1 MIKTN
6 RAEYIRQAERA
17 KRERQLAKARNSLL
31 EFTKLTNP
39 NFVAGWSH
47 KIIAYYLEKYW
58 RGEIN
63 LILSLPPRHSKS
75 ELASR
80 NLPAW
85 GFGHNPDFEIIS
97 CSYADSLASRM
108 NRDCQR
114 IIESEIYR
122 EIFPNTRIQDLRYK
136 TDRETPLLD
145 DDGEEIKVHGNH
157 LKNNSVFQIVGRRGV
172 YRSAGVG
179 GGITGMGFERGLI
192 DDPFKDAK
200 EAKSA
205 TVRESVWEWYGS
217 VFYNRRTPT
226 GKVCVIMTRWHEDD
240 LVGKL
245 IENMKDD
252 GADQYTVLN
261 LPAICD
267 NPNEVDPAV
276 LEELG
281 LEPRKIGDPLDGN
294 RYNLSILNKI
304 RLTMG
309 ERAWNALYQGKPSPD
324 EGELFKVAQVKILQ
338 SIPPNITK
346 WIRYWD
352 KAGTEGGKG
361 AQTAGALVG
370 ITSENWVVL
379 ADVISGRWAA
389 PEREKIIRQTA
400 ELDGKNVEIWV
411 EQEPGS
417 GGKESAENTV
427 RNLQGFTCKIEKVTG
442 DKVTRAEPLSC
453 QVEIGNFYVVEG
465 AYLHGQEGFMQQ
477 VRMFPNGRL
486 KDMIDATGGA
496 YNKLTEKAI
505 SVAWA

>member
-1 MIKTN
+1 MLQNEHELNEIDKAL
-6 RAEYIRQAERA
+6 RELDLQA
-17 KRERQLAKARNSLL
+17 ARTSLL

-39 NFVAGWSH
+39 NFKAGWSH

-85 GFGHNPDFEIIS
+85 GFGQNPDYEIIS
-97 CSYADSLASRM
+97 CSYADALASRM
-108 NRDCQR
+108 NRDCQK
-114 IIESEIYR
+114 IMESPIYR
-122 EIFPNTRIQDLRYK
+122 EIFPNTRIQDLRHK
-136 TDRETPLLD
+136 EMREMPLYD
-145 DDGEEIKVHGNH
+145 DDGNEIEIRGNA

-200 EAKSA
+200 EAKSY
-205 TVRESVWEWYGS
+205 TVREGVWEWYGS
-217 VFYNRRTPT
+217 VFYTRKTPT
-226 GKVCVIMTRWHEDD
+226 AKICVIMTRWHEDD
-240 LVGKL
+240 LAGKL
-245 IENMKDD
+245 LESMKENNSE
-252 GADQYTVLN
+252 QYTVLN

-281 LEPRKIGDPLDGN
+281 LEARKIGEPLDGN
-294 RYNLSILNKI
+294 RYDLPMLNRI
-304 RLTMG
+304 RLTIG
-309 ERAWNALYQGKPSPD
+309 EKAWNALYQGKPSPD
-324 EGELFKVAQVKILQ
+324 EGELFKVANIKILKA
-338 SIPPNITK
+338 IPTNVVR
-346 WIRYWD
+346 WVRYWD

-370 ITSENWVVL
+370 ITSANEVIL

-389 PEREKIIRQTA
+389 PEREKIIKQTA
-400 ELDGKNVEIWV
+400 ELDGKKVHVWV

-427 RNLQGFTCKIEKVTG
+427 RNLQGYTCKIEKVTG

-465 AYLHGQEGFMQQ
+465 DYLHGQEGAMQQ
-477 VRMFPNGRL
+477 FRMFPNGKL

-496 YNKLTEKAI
+496 YNKLTTNQSLIEML
-505 SVAWA
+505 

>member
-1 MIKTN
+1 MLQNEHELNEIDKAL
-6 RAEYIRQAERA
+6 RELDLQA
-17 KRERQLAKARNSLL
+17 ARTSLL

-39 NFVAGWSH
+39 NFKAGWSH

-85 GFGHNPDFEIIS
+85 GFGQNPDYEIIS
-97 CSYADSLASRM
+97 CSYADALASRM

-114 IIESEIYR
+114 IMESPIYR

-145 DDGEEIKVHGNH
+145 DDGNEIEIRGNA

-200 EAKSA
+200 EAKSY
-205 TVRESVWEWYGS
+205 TVREGVWEWYGS
-217 VFYNRRTPT
+217 VFYTRKTPT
-226 GKVCVIMTRWHEDD
+226 AKICVIMTRWHEDD
-240 LVGKL
+240 LAGKL
-245 IENMKDD
+245 LESMKENNSE
-252 GADQYTVLN
+252 QYTVLN

-281 LEPRKIGDPLDGN
+281 LEARKIGEPLDGN
-294 RYNLSILNKI
+294 RYDLPMLNRI
-304 RLTMG
+304 RLTIG
-309 ERAWNALYQGKPSPD
+309 EKAWNALYQGKPSPD
-324 EGELFKVAQVKILQ
+324 EGELFKVANIKILKA
-338 SIPPNITK
+338 IPTNVVR
-346 WIRYWD
+346 WVRYWD

-370 ITSENWVVL
+370 ITSANEVIL

-389 PEREKIIRQTA
+389 PEREKIIKQTA
-400 ELDGKNVEIWV
+400 ELDGKKVHVWV

-427 RNLQGFTCKIEKVTG
+427 RNLQGYTCKIEKVTG

-465 AYLHGQEGFMQQ
+465 DYLHGQEGAMQQ
-477 VRMFPNGRL
+477 FRMFPNGKL

-496 YNKLTEKAI
+496 YNKLTTNQSLIEML
-505 SVAWA
+505 

>member
-1 MIKTN
+1 MALTI
-6 RAEYIRQAERA
+6 ERA
-17 KRERQLAKARNSLL
+17 KQELRARQLQAARDSLL

-39 NFVAGWSH
+39 NFRAGWSH

-114 IIESEIYR
+114 IIESDIYR
-122 EIFPNTRIQDLRYK
+122 EIFPNTRIQDLRK
-136 TDRETPLLD
+136 NLD
-145 DDGEEIKVHGNH
+145 SNPIFNDDGEEISVTGSH

-200 EAKSA
+200 DAKSA
-205 TVRESVWEWYGS
+205 TIRESVWEWYGS
-217 VFYNRRTPT
+217 VFYTRKTPT
-226 GKVCVIMTRWHEDD
+226 AKICVIMTRWHEDD
-240 LVGKL
+240 LAGKL
-245 IENMKDD
+245 VDSMGERES
-252 GADQYTVLN
+252 DQYTVLN

-276 LEELG
+276 LAELG
-281 LEPRKIGDPLDGN
+281 LEPRKVGDPLDGN
-294 RYNLSILNKI
+294 RYDVGMLNKI
-304 RLTMG
+304 RLTIG
-309 ERAWNALYQGKPSPD
+309 EKAWNALYQGKPSPD
-324 EGELFKVAQVKILQ
+324 EGELFKVAQIKVLQ

-346 WIRYWD
+346 WVRYWD

-389 PEREKIIRQTA
+389 PEREKIIKQTA
-400 ELDGKNVEIWV
+400 QLDGKKVTVWV

-465 AYLHGQEGFMQQ
+465 EYLHGQEGFMNQ
-477 VRMFPNGRL
+477 VKMFPNGKL
-486 KDMIDATGGA
+486 KDMIDAAGGA
-496 YNKLTEKAI
+496 YNKLTTNQSLIELL
-505 SVAWA
+505 

>member
-1 MIKTN
+1 VALTI
-6 RAEYIRQAERA
+6 ERA
-17 KRERQLAKARNSLL
+17 KQELRNRELQAARTSLL

-39 NFVAGWSH
+39 NFKAGWSH

-85 GFGHNPDFEIIS
+85 GFGQNPDYEIIS
-97 CSYADSLASRM
+97 CSYADALASRM

-114 IIESEIYR
+114 IMESPIYR

-136 TDRETPLLD
+136 EMRETPLFD
-145 DDGEEIKVHGNH
+145 DDGNEIEIRGNA

-200 EAKSA
+200 EAKSY
-205 TVRESVWEWYGS
+205 TVREGVWEWYGS
-217 VFYNRRTPT
+217 VFYTRKTPT
-226 GKVCVIMTRWHEDD
+226 AKICVIMTRWHEDD
-240 LVGKL
+240 LAGKL
-245 IENMKDD
+245 LESMKEENSE
-252 GADQYTVLN
+252 QYTVLN

-281 LEPRKIGDPLDGN
+281 LEARKIGEPLDGN
-294 RYNLSILNKI
+294 RYDIPMLNRI
-304 RLTMG
+304 RLTIG
-309 ERAWNALYQGKPSPD
+309 EKAWNALYQGKPSPD
-324 EGELFKVAQVKILQ
+324 EGELFKVANIKILKA
-338 SIPPNITK
+338 IPPNVTR

-370 ITSENWVVL
+370 ITSANEVIL

-389 PEREKIIRQTA
+389 PEREKIIKQTA
-400 ELDGKNVEIWV
+400 ELDGKKVHVWV

-427 RNLQGFTCKIEKVTG
+427 RNLQGYTCKIEKVTG

-465 AYLHGQEGFMQQ
+465 DYLHGQEGAMQQ
-477 VRMFPNGRL
+477 FRMFPNGKL

-496 YNKLTEKAI
+496 YNKLTTNQSLIEML
-505 SVAWA
+505 

>member
-1 MIKTN
+1 MLQN
-6 RAEYIRQAERA
+6 EYELKDIDKALRELELQA
-17 KRERQLAKARNSLL
+17 ARDSLL

-39 NFVAGWSH
+39 NFRAGWSH

-114 IIESEIYR
+114 IIESDIYR
-122 EIFPNTRIQDLRYK
+122 EIFPNTRIQDLRK
-136 TDRETPLLD
+136 NLD
-145 DDGEEIKVHGNH
+145 SNPIFNDDGEEISVTGSH

-200 EAKSA
+200 DAKSA
-205 TVRESVWEWYGS
+205 TIRESVWEWYGS
-217 VFYNRRTPT
+217 VFYTRKTPT
-226 GKVCVIMTRWHEDD
+226 AKICVIMTRWHEDD
-240 LVGKL
+240 LAGKL
-245 IENMKDD
+245 VDSMGERES
-252 GADQYTVLN
+252 DQYTVLN

-276 LEELG
+276 LAELG
-281 LEPRKIGDPLDGN
+281 LEPRKVGDPLDGN
-294 RYNLSILNKI
+294 RYDVGMLNKI
-304 RLTMG
+304 RLTIG
-309 ERAWNALYQGKPSPD
+309 EKAWNALYQGKPSPD
-324 EGELFKVAQVKILQ
+324 EGELFKVAQIKVLQ

-346 WIRYWD
+346 WVRYWD

-389 PEREKIIRQTA
+389 PEREKIIKQTA
-400 ELDGKNVEIWV
+400 QLDGKKVTVWV

-465 AYLHGQEGFMQQ
+465 EYLHGQEGFMNQ
-477 VRMFPNGRL
+477 VKMFPNGKL
-486 KDMIDATGGA
+486 KDMIDAAGGA
-496 YNKLTEKAI
+496 YNKLTTNQSLIELL
-505 SVAWA
+505 

>member
-1 MIKTN
+1 VLQNEHELNEIDKAL
-6 RAEYIRQAERA
+6 RELDLQA
-17 KRERQLAKARNSLL
+17 ARTSLL

-39 NFVAGWSH
+39 NFKAGWSH

-85 GFGHNPDFEIIS
+85 GFGQNPDYEIIS
-97 CSYADSLASRM
+97 CSYADALASRM

-114 IIESEIYR
+114 IMESPIYR
-122 EIFPNTRIQDLRYK
+122 EIFPNTRIQDLRK
-136 TDRETPLLD
+136 NETPIFD
-145 DDGEEIKVHGNH
+145 DDGNEIEITGNA

-200 EAKSA
+200 EAKSY
-205 TVRESVWEWYGS
+205 TVREGVWEWYGS
-217 VFYNRRTPT
+217 VFYTRKTPT
-226 GKVCVIMTRWHEDD
+226 AKICVIMTRWHEDD
-240 LVGKL
+240 LAGKL
-245 IENMKDD
+245 LESMKENNSE
-252 GADQYTVLN
+252 QYTVLN

-267 NPNEVDPAV
+267 NPNEVDAAV

-281 LEPRKIGDPLDGN
+281 LEARKIGEPLDGN
-294 RYNLSILNKI
+294 RYDVPMLNRI
-304 RLTMG
+304 RLTIG
-309 ERAWNALYQGKPSPD
+309 EKAWNALYQGKPSPD
-324 EGELFKVAQVKILQ
+324 EGELFKVANIKILKA
-338 SIPPNITK
+338 IPTNVIR
-346 WIRYWD
+346 WVRYWD

-370 ITSENWVVL
+370 ITSANEVIL

-389 PEREKIIRQTA
+389 PEREKIIKQTA
-400 ELDGKNVEIWV
+400 ELDGKKVHVWV

-427 RNLQGFTCKIEKVTG
+427 RNLQGYTCKIEKVTG

-465 AYLHGQEGFMQQ
+465 DYLHGQEGAMQQ
-477 VRMFPNGRL
+477 FRMFPNGKL

-496 YNKLTEKAI
+496 YNKLTTNQSLIEML
-505 SVAWA
+505 

>member
-1 MIKTN
+1 MALTI
-6 RAEYIRQAERA
+6 ERA
-17 KRERQLAKARNSLL
+17 KQELRARQLQAARDSLL

-39 NFVAGWSH
+39 NFRAGWSH
-47 KIIAYYLEKYW
+47 KIIAYYLERYW

-85 GFGHNPDFEIIS
+85 GFGHNPDYEIIS

-114 IIESEIYR
+114 IIESDIYR

-136 TDRETPLLD
+136 FAGDPILD

-157 LKNNSVFQIVGRRGV
+157 LKNNRIFQIVGRRGV

-200 EAKSA
+200 DAKSA
-205 TVRESVWEWYGS
+205 TTRESVWEWYGS
-217 VFYNRRTPT
+217 VFYTRKTPT
-226 GKVCVIMTRWHEDD
+226 AKICVIMTRWHEDD
-240 LVGKL
+240 LAGKL
-245 IENMKDD
+245 VESMGERDS
-252 GADQYTVLN
+252 DQYTVLN

-267 NPNEVDPAV
+267 NPNEVDAAV
-276 LEELG
+276 LAELG
-281 LEPRKIGDPLDGN
+281 LQPRQVGDPLDGN
-294 RYNLSILNKI
+294 RYDAGMLNKI
-304 RLTMG
+304 RLTIG
-309 ERAWNALYQGKPSPD
+309 EKAWNALYQGKPSPD
-324 EGELFKVAQVKILQ
+324 EGELFKVAQIKVLQ

-346 WIRYWD
+346 WVRYWD

-389 PEREKIIRQTA
+389 PEREKIIKQTA
-400 ELDGKNVEIWV
+400 QLDGKKVTVWV

-465 AYLHGQEGFMQQ
+465 EYLHGQEGFMNQ
-477 VRMFPNGRL
+477 VKMFPNGKL
-486 KDMIDATGGA
+486 KDMIDAAGGA
-496 YNKLTEKAI
+496 YNKLTTNQSLIELL
-505 SVAWA
+505 

>member
-1 MIKTN
+1 MLQNEHELNEIDKAL
-6 RAEYIRQAERA
+6 RELDLQA
-17 KRERQLAKARNSLL
+17 ARTSLL

-39 NFVAGWSH
+39 NFKAGWSH

-85 GFGHNPDFEIIS
+85 GFGQNPDFEIIS
-97 CSYADSLASRM
+97 CSYADALASRM

-114 IIESEIYR
+114 IMESPIYR
-122 EIFPNTRIQDLRYK
+122 EIFPNTRIQDLRK
-136 TDRETPLLD
+136 NLD
-145 DDGEEIKVHGNH
+145 SNPIFNDDGEEISVTGSH

-200 EAKSA
+200 DAKSA
-205 TVRESVWEWYGS
+205 TIRESVWEWYGS
-217 VFYNRRTPT
+217 VFYTRKTPT
-226 GKVCVIMTRWHEDD
+226 AKICVIMTRWHEDD
-240 LVGKL
+240 LAGKL
-245 IENMKDD
+245 IESM
-252 GADQYTVLN
+252 GERESDQYTVLN

-276 LEELG
+276 LAELG
-281 LEPRKIGDPLDGN
+281 LESRKVGDPLDGN
-294 RYNLSILNKI
+294 RYDIPMLNRI
-304 RLTMG
+304 RLTIG
-309 ERAWNALYQGKPSPD
+309 EKAWNALYQGKPSPD
-324 EGELFKVAQVKILQ
+324 EGELFKVANIKILKA
-338 SIPPNITK
+338 IPNNVIR
-346 WIRYWD
+346 WVRYWD

-370 ITSENWVVL
+370 ITSANEVIL

-389 PEREKIIRQTA
+389 PEREKIIKQTA
-400 ELDGKNVEIWV
+400 ELDGKKVHVWV

-427 RNLQGFTCKIEKVTG
+427 RNLQGYTCKIEKVTG

-465 AYLHGQEGFMQQ
+465 DYLHGQEGAMQQ
-477 VRMFPNGRL
+477 FRMFPNGKL

-496 YNKLTEKAI
+496 YNKLTTNQSLIEML
-505 SVAWA
+505 

>member
-1 MIKTN
+1 VLQNEHELNEIDKAL
-6 RAEYIRQAERA
+6 RELDLQA
-17 KRERQLAKARNSLL
+17 ARTSLL

-39 NFVAGWSH
+39 NFKAGWSH

-85 GFGHNPDFEIIS
+85 GFGQNPDYEIIS
-97 CSYADSLASRM
+97 CSYADALASRM

-114 IIESEIYR
+114 IMESPIYR

-136 TDRETPLLD
+136 EMRETPLFD
-145 DDGEEIKVHGNH
+145 DDGNEIEIRGNA

-200 EAKSA
+200 EAKSY
-205 TVRESVWEWYGS
+205 TVRENVWEWYGS
-217 VFYNRRTPT
+217 VFYTRKTPT
-226 GKVCVIMTRWHEDD
+226 AKICVIMTRWHEDD
-240 LVGKL
+240 LAGKL
-245 IENMKDD
+245 LESMKENNSE
-252 GADQYTVLN
+252 QYTVLN

-267 NPNEVDPAV
+267 NPNEVDAAV

-281 LEPRKIGDPLDGN
+281 LEARKIGEPLDGN
-294 RYNLSILNKI
+294 RYDVPMLNRI
-304 RLTMG
+304 RLTIG
-309 ERAWNALYQGKPSPD
+309 EKAWNALYQGKPSPD
-324 EGELFKVAQVKILQ
+324 EGELFKVANIKILKA
-338 SIPPNITK
+338 IPTNVIR
-346 WIRYWD
+346 WVRYWD

-370 ITSENWVVL
+370 ITSANEVIL

-389 PEREKIIRQTA
+389 PEREKIIKQTA
-400 ELDGKNVEIWV
+400 ELDGKKVHVWV

-427 RNLQGFTCKIEKVTG
+427 RNLQGYTCKIEKVTG

-465 AYLHGQEGFMQQ
+465 DYLHGQEGAMQQ
-477 VRMFPNGRL
+477 FRMFPNGKL

-496 YNKLTEKAI
+496 YNKLTTNQSLIEML
-505 SVAWA
+505 

>member
-17 KRERQLAKARNSLL
+17 KRERLLAKARSSLL

-39 NFVAGWSH
+39 NFKAGWSH

-58 RGEIN
+58 KGEIN

-85 GFGHNPDFEIIS
+85 GFGQNPDYEIIS
-97 CSYADSLASRM
+97 CSYADALASRM

-114 IIESEIYR
+114 IMESPIYR
-122 EIFPNTRIQDLRYK
+122 EIFPNTRIQDLRHK
-136 TDRETPLLD
+136 EMRETPLYD
-145 DDGEEIKVHGNH
+145 DDGNEIEIRGNA

-179 GGITGMGFERGLI
+179 GAITGMGCERGLI

-200 EAKSA
+200 EAKSY
-205 TVRESVWEWYGS
+205 TVREGVWEWYGS
-217 VFYNRRTPT
+217 VFYTRKTPT
-226 GKVCVIMTRWHEDD
+226 AKICVIMTRWHEDD
-240 LVGKL
+240 LAGKL
-245 IENMKDD
+245 LESMKEENSE
-252 GADQYTVLN
+252 QYTVLN

-267 NPNEVDPAV
+267 NPNEVDAAV

-281 LEPRKIGDPLDGN
+281 LEPRKIGEPLDGN
-294 RYNLSILNKI
+294 RYDIPMLNRI
-304 RLTMG
+304 RLTIG
-309 ERAWNALYQGKPSPD
+309 EKAWNALYQGKPSPD
-324 EGELFKVAQVKILQ
+324 EGELFKVANIKILKA
-338 SIPPNITK
+338 IPNNVIR

-370 ITSENWVVL
+370 ITSANEVIL

-389 PEREKIIRQTA
+389 PEREKIIKQTA
-400 ELDGKNVEIWV
+400 ELDGKKVHVWV

-427 RNLQGFTCKIEKVTG
+427 RNLQGYTCKIEKVTG

-465 AYLHGQEGFMQQ
+465 EYLHGQEGAMQQ
-477 VRMFPNGRL
+477 FRMFPNGKL

-496 YNKLTEKAI
+496 YNKLTTNQSLIEML
-505 SVAWA
+505 

>member
-1 MIKTN
+1 MLQN
-6 RAEYIRQAERA
+6 EYELKDIDKALRELDLQA
-17 KRERQLAKARNSLL
+17 ARDSLL

-39 NFVAGWSH
+39 NFRAGWSH

-114 IIESEIYR
+114 IIESDIYR
-122 EIFPNTRIQDLRYK
+122 EIFPNTRIQDLRK
-136 TDRETPLLD
+136 NLD
-145 DDGEEIKVHGNH
+145 SNPIFNDDGEEISVTGSH

-200 EAKSA
+200 DAKSA
-205 TVRESVWEWYGS
+205 TIRESVWEWYGS
-217 VFYNRRTPT
+217 VFYTRKTPT
-226 GKVCVIMTRWHEDD
+226 AKICVIMTRWHEDD
-240 LVGKL
+240 LAGKL
-245 IENMKDD
+245 VESMGERDS
-252 GADQYTVLN
+252 DQYTVLN

-276 LEELG
+276 LAELG
-281 LEPRKIGDPLDGN
+281 LQPRQVGDPLDGN
-294 RYNLSILNKI
+294 RYDVGMLNKI
-304 RLTMG
+304 RLTIG
-309 ERAWNALYQGKPSPD
+309 EKAWNALYQGKPSPD
-324 EGELFKVAQVKILQ
+324 EGELFKVAQIKVLPA
-338 SIPPNITK
+338 IPPNITK
-346 WIRYWD
+346 WVRYWD

-389 PEREKIIRQTA
+389 PEREKIIKQTA
-400 ELDGKNVEIWV
+400 QLDGKKVTVWV

-465 AYLHGQEGFMQQ
+465 EYLHGQEGFMNQ
-477 VRMFPNGRL
+477 VKMFPNGKL
-486 KDMIDATGGA
+486 KDMIDAAGGA
-496 YNKLTEKAI
+496 YNKLTTNQSLIEML
-505 SVAWA
+505 

>member
-1 MIKTN
+1 MLQNEIELKDIDKAL
-6 RAEYIRQAERA
+6 RELELQA
-17 KRERQLAKARNSLL
+17 ARTSLL

-39 NFVAGWSH
+39 NFKAGWSH

-85 GFGHNPDFEIIS
+85 GFGQNPDYEIIS
-97 CSYADSLASRM
+97 CSYADALASRM

-114 IIESEIYR
+114 IMESPIYR

-136 TDRETPLLD
+136 EMREMPLYD
-145 DDGEEIKVHGNH
+145 DDGNEIEIRGNA

-200 EAKSA
+200 EAKSYA
-205 TVRESVWEWYGS
+205 VREGVWEWYGS
-217 VFYNRRTPT
+217 VFYTRKTPT
-226 GKVCVIMTRWHEDD
+226 AKICVIMTRWHEDD
-240 LVGKL
+240 LAGKL
-245 IENMKDD
+245 LESMKEENSE
-252 GADQYTVLN
+252 QYTVLN

-281 LEPRKIGDPLDGN
+281 LEARKIGEPLDGN
-294 RYNLSILNKI
+294 RYDIPMLNRI
-304 RLTMG
+304 RLTIG
-309 ERAWNALYQGKPSPD
+309 EKAWNALYQGKPSPD
-324 EGELFKVAQVKILQ
+324 EGELFKVANIKILKA
-338 SIPPNITK
+338 IPPNVTR

-370 ITSENWVVL
+370 ITSANEVIL

-389 PEREKIIRQTA
+389 PEREKIIKQTA
-400 ELDGKNVEIWV
+400 ELDGKKVHVWV

-427 RNLQGFTCKIEKVTG
+427 RNLQGYTCKIEKVTG

-465 AYLHGQEGFMQQ
+465 DYLHGQEGAMQQ
-477 VRMFPNGRL
+477 FRMFPNGKL

-496 YNKLTEKAI
+496 YNKLTTNQSLIEML
-505 SVAWA
+505 

>member
-1 MIKTN
+1 VLQNEHELNEIDKAL
-6 RAEYIRQAERA
+6 RELDLQA
-17 KRERQLAKARNSLL
+17 ARTSLL

-39 NFVAGWSH
+39 NFKAGWSH

-85 GFGHNPDFEIIS
+85 GFGQNPDYEIIS
-97 CSYADSLASRM
+97 CSYADALASRM

-114 IIESEIYR
+114 IMESPIYR

-136 TDRETPLLD
+136 EMRETPLFD
-145 DDGEEIKVHGNH
+145 DDGNEIEIRGNA

-200 EAKSA
+200 EAKSY
-205 TVRESVWEWYGS
+205 TVREGVWEWYGS
-217 VFYNRRTPT
+217 VFYTRKTPT
-226 GKVCVIMTRWHEDD
+226 AKICVIMTRWHEDD
-240 LVGKL
+240 LAGKL
-245 IENMKDD
+245 VDSMGERES
-252 GADQYTVLN
+252 DQYTVLN

-276 LEELG
+276 LAELG
-281 LEPRKIGDPLDGN
+281 LQPRQVGDPLDGN
-294 RYNLSILNKI
+294 RYDVGMLNKI
-304 RLTMG
+304 RLTIG
-309 ERAWNALYQGKPSPD
+309 EKAWNALYQGKPSPD
-324 EGELFKVAQVKILQ
+324 EGELFKVANIKILKA
-338 SIPPNITK
+338 IPTNVIR
-346 WIRYWD
+346 WVRYWD

-370 ITSENWVVL
+370 ITSANEVIL

-389 PEREKIIRQTA
+389 PEREKIIKQTA
-400 ELDGKNVEIWV
+400 ELDGKKVHVWV

-427 RNLQGFTCKIEKVTG
+427 RNLQGYTCKIEKVTG

-465 AYLHGQEGFMQQ
+465 DYLHGQEGAMQQ
-477 VRMFPNGRL
+477 FRMFPNGKL

-496 YNKLTEKAI
+496 YNKLTTNQSLIEML
-505 SVAWA
+505 

>member
-1 MIKTN
+1 VRKIDSEISWLDNALHK
-6 RAEYIRQAERA
+6 A
-17 KRERQLAKARNSLL
+17 KLAKARTSLL

-39 NFVAGWSH
+39 NFKAGWSH

-85 GFGHNPDFEIIS
+85 GFGQNPDYEIIS
-97 CSYADSLASRM
+97 CSYADALASRM
-108 NRDCQR
+108 NRDCQK
-114 IIESEIYR
+114 IMESPIYR
-122 EIFPNTRIQDLRYK
+122 EIFPNTRIQDLRHK
-136 TDRETPLLD
+136 EMREMPLYD
-145 DDGEEIKVHGNH
+145 DDGNEIEIRGNA

-200 EAKSA
+200 EAKSY
-205 TVRESVWEWYGS
+205 TVREGVWEWYGS
-217 VFYNRRTPT
+217 VFYTRKTPT
-226 GKVCVIMTRWHEDD
+226 AKICVIMTRWHEDD
-240 LVGKL
+240 LAGKL
-245 IENMKDD
+245 LESMKENNSE
-252 GADQYTVLN
+252 QYTVLN

-281 LEPRKIGDPLDGN
+281 LEARKIGEPLDGN
-294 RYNLSILNKI
+294 RYDLPMLNRI
-304 RLTMG
+304 RLTIG
-309 ERAWNALYQGKPSPD
+309 EKAWNALYQGKPSPD
-324 EGELFKVAQVKILQ
+324 EGELFKVANIKILKA
-338 SIPPNITK
+338 IPTNVVR
-346 WIRYWD
+346 WVRYWD

-370 ITSENWVVL
+370 ITSANEVIL

-389 PEREKIIRQTA
+389 PEREKIIKQTA
-400 ELDGKNVEIWV
+400 ELDGKKVHVWV

-427 RNLQGFTCKIEKVTG
+427 RNLQGYTCKIEKVTG

-465 AYLHGQEGFMQQ
+465 DYLHGQEGAMQQ
-477 VRMFPNGRL
+477 FRMFPNGKL

-496 YNKLTEKAI
+496 YNKLTTNQSLIEML
-505 SVAWA
+505 

>member
-1 MIKTN
+1 MALTI
-6 RAEYIRQAERA
+6 ERA
-17 KRERQLAKARNSLL
+17 KQELRARQLQAARDSLL

-39 NFVAGWSH
+39 NFKAGWSH

-114 IIESEIYR
+114 IIESDIYR
-122 EIFPNTRIQDLRYK
+122 EIFPNTRIQDLRK
-136 TDRETPLLD
+136 NLD
-145 DDGEEIKVHGNH
+145 SNPIFNDDGEEISVTGSH

-200 EAKSA
+200 DAKSA
-205 TVRESVWEWYGS
+205 TIRESVWEWYGS
-217 VFYNRRTPT
+217 VFYTRKTPT
-226 GKVCVIMTRWHEDD
+226 AKICVIMTRWHEDD
-240 LVGKL
+240 LAGKL
-245 IENMKDD
+245 VESMGERDS
-252 GADQYTVLN
+252 DQYTVLN

-276 LEELG
+276 LAELG
-281 LEPRKIGDPLDGN
+281 LQPRQVGDPLDGN
-294 RYNLSILNKI
+294 RYDVEMLNKI
-304 RLTMG
+304 RLTIG
-309 ERAWNALYQGKPSPD
+309 EKAWNALYQGKPSPD
-324 EGELFKVAQVKILQ
+324 EGELFKVAQIKVLPA
-338 SIPPNITK
+338 IPPNITK
-346 WIRYWD
+346 WVRYWD

-389 PEREKIIRQTA
+389 PEREKIIKQTA
-400 ELDGKNVEIWV
+400 QLDGKKVTVWV

-465 AYLHGQEGFMQQ
+465 EYLHGQEGFMNQ
-477 VRMFPNGRL
+477 VKMFPNGKL
-486 KDMIDATGGA
+486 KDMIDAAGGA
-496 YNKLTEKAI
+496 YNKLTTNQSLIEML
-505 SVAWA
+505 

>member
-1 MIKTN
+1 MLQNEHELNEIDKAL
-6 RAEYIRQAERA
+6 RELDLQA
-17 KRERQLAKARNSLL
+17 ARTSLL

-39 NFVAGWSH
+39 NFKAGWSH

-85 GFGHNPDFEIIS
+85 GFGQNPDYEIIS
-97 CSYADSLASRM
+97 CSYADALASRM

-114 IIESEIYR
+114 IMESPIYR

-136 TDRETPLLD
+136 EMRETPLFD
-145 DDGEEIKVHGNH
+145 DDGNEIEIRGNA

-200 EAKSA
+200 EAKSY
-205 TVRESVWEWYGS
+205 TVREGVWEWYGS
-217 VFYNRRTPT
+217 VFYTRKTPT
-226 GKVCVIMTRWHEDD
+226 AKICVIMTRWHEDD
-240 LVGKL
+240 LAGKL
-245 IENMKDD
+245 LESMKEENSE
-252 GADQYTVLN
+252 QYTVLN

-276 LEELG
+276 LAELG
-281 LEPRKIGDPLDGN
+281 LEARKIGEPLDGN
-294 RYNLSILNKI
+294 RYDVPMLNRI
-304 RLTMG
+304 RLTIG
-309 ERAWNALYQGKPSPD
+309 EKAWNALYQGKPSPD
-324 EGELFKVAQVKILQ
+324 EGELFKVANIKILKA
-338 SIPPNITK
+338 IPTNVIR
-346 WIRYWD
+346 WVRYWD

-370 ITSENWVVL
+370 ITSANEVIL

-389 PEREKIIRQTA
+389 PEREKIIKQTA
-400 ELDGKNVEIWV
+400 ELDGKKVHVWV

-427 RNLQGFTCKIEKVTG
+427 RNLQGYTCKIEKVTG

-465 AYLHGQEGFMQQ
+465 DYLHGQEGAMQQ
-477 VRMFPNGRL
+477 FRMFPNGKL

-496 YNKLTEKAI
+496 YNKLTTNQSLIEML
-505 SVAWA
+505 

>member
-1 MIKTN
+1 MALTI
-6 RAEYIRQAERA
+6 ERA
-17 KRERQLAKARNSLL
+17 KQELRARQLQAARDSLL

-39 NFVAGWSH
+39 NFKAGWSH

-85 GFGHNPDFEIIS
+85 GFGHNPDYEIIS

-114 IIESEIYR
+114 IIESDIYR
-122 EIFPNTRIQDLRYK
+122 EIFPNTRIQDLRK
-136 TDRETPLLD
+136 NFQGNPILD
-145 DDGEEIKVHGNH
+145 DDGEEITVTGNH
-157 LKNNSVFQIVGRRGV
+157 LKNNSIFQIVGRRGV

-200 EAKSA
+200 DAKSA
-205 TVRESVWEWYGS
+205 TIRESVWEWYGS
-217 VFYNRRTPT
+217 VFYTRKTPT
-226 GKVCVIMTRWHEDD
+226 AKICVIMTRWHEDD
-240 LVGKL
+240 LAGKL
-245 IENMKDD
+245 VESMGERDS
-252 GADQYTVLN
+252 DQYTVLN

-267 NPNEVDPAV
+267 NPNEVDAAV
-276 LEELG
+276 LAELG
-281 LEPRKIGDPLDGN
+281 LDPRKVGDPLDGN
-294 RYNLSILNKI
+294 RYDVGMLNKI
-304 RLTMG
+304 RLTIG
-309 ERAWNALYQGKPSPD
+309 EKAWNALYQGKPSPD
-324 EGELFKVAQVKILQ
+324 EGELFKVAQIKVLPA
-338 SIPPNITK
+338 IPPNITK
-346 WIRYWD
+346 WVRYWD

-389 PEREKIIRQTA
+389 PEREKIIKQTA
-400 ELDGKNVEIWV
+400 QLDGKKVTVWV

-465 AYLHGQEGFMQQ
+465 EYLHGQEGFMNQ
-477 VRMFPNGRL
+477 VKMFPNGKL
-486 KDMIDATGGA
+486 KDMIDAAGGA
-496 YNKLTEKAI
+496 YNKLTTNQSLIELL
-505 SVAWA
+505 

>member
-1 MIKTN
+1 VLQNEHELNEIDKAL
-6 RAEYIRQAERA
+6 RELDLQA
-17 KRERQLAKARNSLL
+17 ARTSLL

-39 NFVAGWSH
+39 NFKAGWSH

-85 GFGHNPDFEIIS
+85 GFGQNPDYEIIS
-97 CSYADSLASRM
+97 CSYADALASRM

-114 IIESEIYR
+114 IMESPIYR
-122 EIFPNTRIQDLRYK
+122 EIFPNTRIQDLRI
-136 TDRETPLLD
+136 RNAGNAVFD
-145 DDGEEIKVHGNH
+145 DDGNEIEIRGNA

-200 EAKSA
+200 EAKSY
-205 TVRESVWEWYGS
+205 TVRENVWEWYGS
-217 VFYNRRTPT
+217 VFYTRKTPT
-226 GKVCVIMTRWHEDD
+226 AKICVIMTRWHEDD
-240 LVGKL
+240 LAGKL
-245 IENMKDD
+245 LESMKENNSE
-252 GADQYTVLN
+252 QYTVLN

-267 NPNEVDPAV
+267 NPNEVDAAV

-281 LEPRKIGDPLDGN
+281 LEARKIGEPLDGN
-294 RYNLSILNKI
+294 RYDVPMLNRI
-304 RLTMG
+304 RLTIG
-309 ERAWNALYQGKPSPD
+309 EKAWNALYQGKPSPD
-324 EGELFKVAQVKILQ
+324 EGELFKVAQIKILKA
-338 SIPPNITK
+338 IPPNITK
-346 WIRYWD
+346 WVRYWD

-370 ITSENWVVL
+370 ITSANEVIL

-389 PEREKIIRQTA
+389 PEREKIIKQTA
-400 ELDGKNVEIWV
+400 ELDGKKVHVWV

-427 RNLQGFTCKIEKVTG
+427 RNLQGYTCKIEKVTG

-465 AYLHGQEGFMQQ
+465 DYLHGQEGAMQQ
-477 VRMFPNGRL
+477 FRMFPNGKL

-496 YNKLTEKAI
+496 YNKLTTNQSLIEML
-505 SVAWA
+505 

>member
-1 MIKTN
+1 VLQNEHELNEIDKAL
-6 RAEYIRQAERA
+6 RELDLQA
-17 KRERQLAKARNSLL
+17 ARTSLL

-39 NFVAGWSH
+39 NFKAGWSH

-85 GFGHNPDFEIIS
+85 GFGQNPDYEIIS
-97 CSYADSLASRM
+97 CSYADALASRM

-114 IIESEIYR
+114 IMESPIYR

-136 TDRETPLLD
+136 EMRETPLFD
-145 DDGEEIKVHGNH
+145 DDGNEIEIRGNA

-200 EAKSA
+200 EAKSY
-205 TVRESVWEWYGS
+205 TVREGVWEWYGS
-217 VFYNRRTPT
+217 VFYTRKTPT
-226 GKVCVIMTRWHEDD
+226 AKICVIMTRWHEDD
-240 LVGKL
+240 LAGKL
-245 IENMKDD
+245 LESMKEENSE
-252 GADQYTVLN
+252 QYTVLN

-281 LEPRKIGDPLDGN
+281 LEARKIGEPLDGN
-294 RYNLSILNKI
+294 RYDIPMLNRI
-304 RLTMG
+304 RLTIG
-309 ERAWNALYQGKPSPD
+309 EKAWNALYQGKPSPD
-324 EGELFKVAQVKILQ
+324 EGELFKVANIKILKA
-338 SIPPNITK
+338 IPPNVTR

-370 ITSENWVVL
+370 ITSANEVIL

-389 PEREKIIRQTA
+389 PEREKIIKQTA
-400 ELDGKNVEIWV
+400 ELDGKKVHVWV

-427 RNLQGFTCKIEKVTG
+427 RNLQGYTCKIEKVTG

-465 AYLHGQEGFMQQ
+465 DYLHGQEGAMQQ
-477 VRMFPNGRL
+477 FRMFPNGKL

-496 YNKLTEKAI
+496 YNKLTTNQSLIEML
-505 SVAWA
+505 

>member
-1 MIKTN
+1 VLQNEHELNEIDKAL
-6 RAEYIRQAERA
+6 RELDLQA
-17 KRERQLAKARNSLL
+17 ARTSLL

-39 NFVAGWSH
+39 NFKAGWSH

-85 GFGHNPDFEIIS
+85 GFGQNPDYEIIS
-97 CSYADSLASRM
+97 CSYADALASRM

-114 IIESEIYR
+114 IMESPIYR
-122 EIFPNTRIQDLRYK
+122 EIFPNTRIQDLRK
-136 TDRETPLLD
+136 NETPIFD
-145 DDGEEIKVHGNH
+145 DDGNEIEITGNA

-200 EAKSA
+200 EAKSY
-205 TVRESVWEWYGS
+205 TVRENVWEWYGS
-217 VFYNRRTPT
+217 VFYTRKTPT
-226 GKVCVIMTRWHEDD
+226 AKICVIMTRWHEDD
-240 LVGKL
+240 LAGKL
-245 IENMKDD
+245 LESMKENNSE
-252 GADQYTVLN
+252 QYTVLN

-267 NPNEVDPAV
+267 NPNEVDAAV

-281 LEPRKIGDPLDGN
+281 LEARKIGEPLDGN
-294 RYNLSILNKI
+294 RYDVPMLNRI
-304 RLTMG
+304 RLTIG
-309 ERAWNALYQGKPSPD
+309 EKAWNALYQGKPSPD
-324 EGELFKVAQVKILQ
+324 EGELFKVAQIKILKA
-338 SIPPNITK
+338 IPPNITK
-346 WIRYWD
+346 WVRYWD

-370 ITSENWVVL
+370 ITSANEVIL

-389 PEREKIIRQTA
+389 PEREKIIKQTA
-400 ELDGKNVEIWV
+400 ELDGKKVHVWV

-427 RNLQGFTCKIEKVTG
+427 RNLQGYTCKIEKVTG

-465 AYLHGQEGFMQQ
+465 DYLHGQEGAMQQ
-477 VRMFPNGRL
+477 FRMFPNGKL

-496 YNKLTEKAI
+496 YNKLTTNQSLIEML
-505 SVAWA
+505 

>member
-1 MIKTN
+1 MLQNEHELNEIDKAL
-6 RAEYIRQAERA
+6 RELDLQA
-17 KRERQLAKARNSLL
+17 ARTSLL

-39 NFVAGWSH
+39 NFKAGWSH

-85 GFGHNPDFEIIS
+85 GFGQNPDFEIIS
-97 CSYADSLASRM
+97 CSYADALASRM

-114 IIESEIYR
+114 IMESPIYR
-122 EIFPNTRIQDLRYK
+122 EIFPNTRIQDLRK
-136 TDRETPLLD
+136 NETPIFD
-145 DDGEEIKVHGNH
+145 DDGNEIEITGNA

-200 EAKSA
+200 EAKSY
-205 TVRESVWEWYGS
+205 TVREGVWEWYGS
-217 VFYNRRTPT
+217 VFYTRKTPT
-226 GKVCVIMTRWHEDD
+226 AKICVIMTRWHEDD
-240 LVGKL
+240 LAGKL
-245 IENMKDD
+245 LESMKENNSE
-252 GADQYTVLN
+252 QYTVLN

-281 LEPRKIGDPLDGN
+281 LEARKIGEPLDGN
-294 RYNLSILNKI
+294 RYDIPMLNRI
-304 RLTMG
+304 RLTIG
-309 ERAWNALYQGKPSPD
+309 EKAWNALYQGKPSPD
-324 EGELFKVAQVKILQ
+324 EGELFKVANIKILKA
-338 SIPPNITK
+338 IPNNVIR
-346 WIRYWD
+346 WVRYWD

-370 ITSENWVVL
+370 ITSANEVIL

-389 PEREKIIRQTA
+389 PEREKIIKQTA
-400 ELDGKNVEIWV
+400 ELDGKKVHVWV

-427 RNLQGFTCKIEKVTG
+427 RNLQGYTCKIEKVTG

-465 AYLHGQEGFMQQ
+465 DYLHGQEGAMQQ
-477 VRMFPNGRL
+477 FRMFPNGKL

-496 YNKLTEKAI
+496 YNKLTTNQSLIEML
-505 SVAWA
+505 